1 MSRELEEAVELHTRL
16 DKIQGL
22 KSPNFKWPPYLS
34 DYYIKKVK
42 EKENADTCR
51 SEKGD

>member
-22 KSPNFKWPPYLS
+22 KSPNFKWPPELII
-34 DYYIKKVK
+34 YYNNK
-42 EKENADTCR
+42 KENENENTCGY
-51 SEKGD
+51 EKGD